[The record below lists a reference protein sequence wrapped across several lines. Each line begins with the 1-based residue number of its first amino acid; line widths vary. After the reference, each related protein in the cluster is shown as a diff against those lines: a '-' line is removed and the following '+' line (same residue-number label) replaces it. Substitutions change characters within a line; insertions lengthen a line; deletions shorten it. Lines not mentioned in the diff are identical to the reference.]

1 VIPPS
6 KLGDPILARSVQG
19 GEMVVPPGLGTRS
32 EVLDAMALA
41 IAAE

>member
-1 VIPPS
+1 VIGS
-6 KLGDPILARSVQG
+6 GS
-19 GEMVVPPGLGTRS
+19 EMVVPPGLGTRS

>member
-1 VIPPS
+1 MRCP
-6 KLGDPILARSVQG
+6 ARIQRDIDQLI
-19 GEMVVPPGLGTRS
+19 VPPGLGTRS